1 MDWQDLLTGEQVC
14 KWVMSGERVELPKLP
29 GVYRWLLPGIDGGN
43 GCAYVGEG
51 IDLQERV
58 VRYLNEARKIA
69 KGERSP
75 FRASDYESTQEQSR
89 NSVKENHKKCVV
101 RVAAQIAIKCKSH
114 ECKLQCRLVDEEM
127 AFFGVELNNDLTSH
141 KAGRIFLEAH
151 ALMET
156 KAQRY
161 RMLNRN
167 FPESEQARNL
177 KDKIPHL
184 RKKTH

>member
-1 MDWQDLLTGEQVC
+1 MERDGQTRTRHQTREDAAALFNEDKVRLLISTEAG
-14 KWVMSGERVELPKLP
+14 
-29 GVYRWLLPGIDGGN
+29 
-43 GCAYVGEG
+43 GEG

-114 ECKLQCRLVDEEM
+114 ECKLQRRLLYEEGS
-127 AFFGVELNNDLTSH
+127 FFGVELNKDLTIH

-156 KAQRY
+156 EAQGY

-167 FPESEQARNL
+167 FPDSEQARNL
-177 KDKIPHL
+177 RDKIPHL